1 MLIVVAL
8 VGVLVISSVVMAVA
22 VRTLESELAVLR
34 LRAAKLVRLSVAV
47 DDLHHETTQ
56 VVPAYRRAVTRARTL
71 RRTDDR
77 EGGR

>member
-1 MLIVVAL
+1 MLIL
-8 VGVLVISSVVMAVA
+8 VGLLAVILVSSVVMAVA
-22 VRTLESELAVLR
+22 LRTLESELAM
-34 LRAAKLVRLSVAV
+34 LRARTAKLVRLSVAV

-56 VVPAYRRAVTRARTL
+56 VVPAYRNALTRARTL

>member
-1 MLIVVAL
+1 MLIL
-8 VGVLVISSVVMAVA
+8 VGLLAVILVSSVVMAVA
-22 VRTLESELAVLR
+22 LRTLESELAM
-34 LRAAKLVRLSVAV
+34 LRARTAKLVRLSVAV

-56 VVPAYRRAVTRARTL
+56 VVPAYRSAVTRARTL

>member
-1 MLIVVAL
+1 MLIL
-8 VGVLVISSVVMAVA
+8 VGLLGVIVVSAIVMALA
-22 VRTLESELAVLR
+22 LRTVESELAVLR
-34 LRAAKLVRLSVAV
+34 VRTAKLVRLSVAV

-56 VVPAYRRAVTRARTL
+56 VVPGYRSAVTRARTL

>member
-1 MLIVVAL
+1 MVILVGLLGVIVVSA
-8 VGVLVISSVVMAVA
+8 VVMALA
-22 VRTLESELAVLR
+22 LRTVESELAVLR
-34 LRAAKLVRLSVAV
+34 ARMAKLVRLSVAV

-56 VVPAYRRAVTRARTL
+56 VVPAYRSAVTRARTL